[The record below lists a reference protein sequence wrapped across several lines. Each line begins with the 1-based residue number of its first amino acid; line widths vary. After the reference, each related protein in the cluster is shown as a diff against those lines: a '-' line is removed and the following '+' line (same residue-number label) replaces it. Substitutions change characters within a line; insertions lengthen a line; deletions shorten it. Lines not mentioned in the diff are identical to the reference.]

1 MPIDQ
6 HISSFIQKSCFLQSM
21 GINTEIHLKVV
32 ADHVETL
39 EHSAPNGVSL
49 TNPSPQGSR
58 IYVEKKAER
67 I

>member
-1 MPIDQ
+1 
-6 HISSFIQKSCFLQSM
+6 M